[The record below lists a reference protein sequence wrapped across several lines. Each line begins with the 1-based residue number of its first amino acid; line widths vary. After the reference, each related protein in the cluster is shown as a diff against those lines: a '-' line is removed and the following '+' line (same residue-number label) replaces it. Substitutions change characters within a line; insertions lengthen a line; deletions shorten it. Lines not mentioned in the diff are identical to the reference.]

1 MLPAATLWA
10 AAMNSSLNCS
20 RRAIWCWAIPTPA
33 FLPSVQND
41 CTSRCFTYRSE
52 EFVRKVFYKIL
63 RESVIKSSFGSC
75 GKNVHIA
82 EKSDIKGIGNISIGD
97 DVAIGPHA
105 LLWTTRANIIIK
117 EKVIIGPGL
126 SIITGDHKI
135 NVVGKYMADV
145 TDEEKDDENDQDVI
159 IEKDV
164 WIGANVTI
172 LKGVTVAEGCVIGA
186 GTVLTKS
193 THPYGIYV
201 GVPGRRVSERFTNEE
216 LENHINILQEKSKW

>member
-1 MLPAATLWA
+1 
-10 AAMNSSLNCS
+10 MNK
-20 RRAIWCWAIPTPA
+20 IGYYI
-33 FLPSVQND
+33 
-41 CTSRCFTYRSE
+41 YRTE
-52 EFVRKVFYKIL
+52 EFVRKVFYKIF
-63 RESVIKSSFGSC
+63 RESVIKSSFGNC
-75 GKNVHIA
+75 GKNVHVA

-105 LLWTTRANIIIK
+105 LLWTTRAKIIIK
-117 EKVIIGPGL
+117 EKVVIGPGL

-135 NVVGKYMADV
+135 NAIGKYMA
-145 TDEEKDDENDQDVI
+145 
-159 IEKDV
+159 KDV

-216 LENHINILQEKSKW
+216 LEDHINILQEKSKW

>member
-1 MLPAATLWA
+1 MTEEIYIK
-10 AAMNSSLNCS
+10 MGGIGINKIGSL
-20 RRAIWCWAIPTPA
+20 
-33 FLPSVQND
+33 V
-41 CTSRCFTYRSE
+41 YKSE

-82 EKSDIKGIGNISIGD
+82 EKSDIKGIGNIRIGD
-97 DVAIGPHA
+97 DVVIGPHA

-117 EKVIIGPGL
+117 EKVIIGPRL

-135 NVVGKYMADV
+135 NVIGKYMADV
-145 TDEEKDDENDQDVI
+145 TDEEKDEDEDQDQDVI

-201 GVPGRRVSERFTNEE
+201 GVPGRRISERFTNEE

>member
-1 MLPAATLWA
+1 MTSYDRRNLYK
-10 AAMNSSLNCS
+10 MGGIGINKIGSL
-20 RRAIWCWAIPTPA
+20 
-33 FLPSVQND
+33 V
-41 CTSRCFTYRSE
+41 YRSE
-52 EFVRKVFYKIL
+52 EFVRKVFYKIF

-117 EKVIIGPGL
+117 EKVIIGPRL

-135 NVVGKYMADV
+135 DAVGKYMADV

-172 LKGVTVAEGCVIGA
+172 LKGVTVAEGCVI
-186 GTVLTKS
+186 
-193 THPYGIYV
+193 
-201 GVPGRRVSERFTNEE
+201 
-216 LENHINILQEKSKW
+216 

>member
-1 MLPAATLWA
+1 MTEEIYIKWGGGIGI
-10 AAMNSSLNCS
+10 NKIGSL
-20 RRAIWCWAIPTPA
+20 
-33 FLPSVQND
+33 V
-41 CTSRCFTYRSE
+41 YRSE
-52 EFVRKVFYKIL
+52 EFVRKVFYKIF

-117 EKVIIGPGL
+117 EKVIIGTGL
-126 SIITGDHKI
+126 SII
-135 NVVGKYMADV
+135 GKYMADV

>member
-1 MLPAATLWA
+1 
-10 AAMNSSLNCS
+10 MNKIG
-20 RRAIWCWAIPTPA
+20 RYIYGT
-33 FLPSVQND
+33 
-41 CTSRCFTYRSE
+41 E
-52 EFVRKVFYKIL
+52 EFVRKVFYKIF
-63 RESVIKSSFGSC
+63 RESVIKSSLGNC

-105 LLWTTRANIIIK
+105 LLWTTRANIVIK
-117 EKVIIGPGL
+117 EKVVIGPRL

-135 NVVGKYMADV
+135 NAVGKYMADV
-145 TDEEKDDENDQDVI
+145 TDEEKDDENDQDVM

-216 LENHINILQEKSKW
+216 LEEHINILQEKSKW

>member
-1 MLPAATLWA
+1 
-10 AAMNSSLNCS
+10 MNKIGSY
-20 RRAIWCWAIPTPA
+20 I
-33 FLPSVQND
+33 
-41 CTSRCFTYRSE
+41 YRTE
-52 EFVRKVFYKIL
+52 EFVRKVFYKIF
-63 RESVIKSSFGSC
+63 RESAIKSSFGNC

-117 EKVIIGPGL
+117 EKVIIGPRL
-126 SIITGDHKI
+126 SIITGNHKI
-135 NVVGKYMADV
+135 NVIGKYMADV
-145 TDEEKDDENDQDVI
+145 TDEEKDEKDDQDVI

-172 LKGVTVAEGCVIGA
+172 LKGVTVAEGCVVGA

-193 THPYGIYV
+193 THPYGVYV
-201 GVPGRRVSERFTNEE
+201 GVPGKRISERFKNKE
-216 LENHINILQEKSKW
+216 LEDHIKILQEKSKG

>member
-1 MLPAATLWA
+1 MTEETYIKIGGGIGI
-10 AAMNSSLNCS
+10 NKIGSL
-20 RRAIWCWAIPTPA
+20 
-33 FLPSVQND
+33 V
-41 CTSRCFTYRSE
+41 YRSE

-135 NVVGKYMADV
+135 NVIGKYMADV

-164 WIGANVTI
+164 WIGAKIYNEQSRIVI
-172 LKGVTVAEGCVIGA
+172 RAAKFVGFFVLLAYMGVSTYYQIELGYSGVIVMMLVGKA
-186 GTVLTKS
+186 LREKY
-193 THPYGIYV
+193 YG
-201 GVPGRRVSERFTNEE
+201 RS
-216 LENHINILQEKSKW
+216 

>member
-1 MLPAATLWA
+1 MTSYDRRNLYKNWGGIGI
-10 AAMNSSLNCS
+10 NKIGSL
-20 RRAIWCWAIPTPA
+20 
-33 FLPSVQND
+33 V
-41 CTSRCFTYRSE
+41 YRSE

-82 EKSDIKGIGNISIGD
+82 EKSGIKGIGNISIGD

-172 LKGVTVAEGCVIGA
+172 L
-186 GTVLTKS
+186 VLTKS
-193 THPYGIYV
+193 IHPYGIYV

>member
-1 MLPAATLWA
+1 MTSYYRRNLYK
-10 AAMNSSLNCS
+10 MGGSEINKIGSL
-20 RRAIWCWAIPTPA
+20 
-33 FLPSVQND
+33 V
-41 CTSRCFTYRSE
+41 YRSE
-52 EFVRKVFYKIL
+52 EFVRKVFYKIF

-117 EKVIIGPGL
+117 EKVIIGPRL

-135 NVVGKYMADV
+135 DVIGKYMFDV
-145 TDEEKDDENDQDVI
+145 TDDEKDEDQDVI

-172 LKGVTVAEGCVIGA
+172 LKGVTVAEGCVVGA

-193 THPYGIYV
+193 THPYGVYV
-201 GVPGRRVSERFTNEE
+201 GVPGKRISERFKDKE
-216 LENHINILQEKSKW
+216 LEDHIKILQEKSQG

>member
-1 MLPAATLWA
+1 MTSYDRRNLYKNWGGIGI
-10 AAMNSSLNCS
+10 NKIGSL
-20 RRAIWCWAIPTPA
+20 
-33 FLPSVQND
+33 V
-41 CTSRCFTYRSE
+41 YRSE
-52 EFVRKVFYKIL
+52 EFVRKVFYKIF

-117 EKVIIGPGL
+117 EKVIIGPRL
-126 SIITGDHKI
+126 TIITGNHKI
-135 NVVGKYMADV
+135 DVIGKYISDV
-145 TDEEKDDENDQDVI
+145 TDDEKDEDDDQDVI

-172 LKGVTVAEGCVIGA
+172 LKGVTVAEGSVVGA
-186 GTVLTKS
+186 GTVLTKN
-193 THPYGIYV
+193 TDPYGVYV
-201 GVPGRRVSERFTNEE
+201 GVPGKRISERFKNKV
-216 LENHINILQEKSKW
+216 LEDHIKILQEKSKG

>member
-1 MLPAATLWA
+1 MTSYDRRNLYK
-10 AAMNSSLNCS
+10 NGGGNGINKIGSL
-20 RRAIWCWAIPTPA
+20 
-33 FLPSVQND
+33 V
-41 CTSRCFTYRSE
+41 YRSE

-97 DVAIGPHA
+97 DVTIGPHA

-117 EKVIIGPGL
+117 EKVIIGPRL
-126 SIITGDHKI
+126 SIITGDHKM
-135 NVVGKYMADV
+135 NAVGKYMADV
-145 TDEEKDDENDQDVI
+145 TDDENDQDVI

>member
-1 MLPAATLWA
+1 M
-10 AAMNSSLNCS
+10 
-20 RRAIWCWAIPTPA
+20 
-33 FLPSVQND
+33 
-41 CTSRCFTYRSE
+41 
-52 EFVRKVFYKIL
+52 RKVFYKIF

-117 EKVIIGPGL
+117 EKVIIGPRL
-126 SIITGDHKI
+126 TIITGNHKI
-135 NVVGKYMADV
+135 DVIGKYISDV
-145 TDEEKDDENDQDVI
+145 TDDEKDEDDDQDVI

-172 LKGVTVAEGCVIGA
+172 LKGVTVAEGSVVGA
-186 GTVLTKS
+186 GTVLTKN
-193 THPYGIYV
+193 THPYGVYV
-201 GVPGRRVSERFTNEE
+201 GVPGRRVSERFENEE
-216 LENHINILQEKSKW
+216 LKDHKEVYNIGDSKEVAQALEAVRDGALAAMKL

>member
-1 MLPAATLWA
+1 MHKMTTFNSAYNTTAYEGSDNMLHKINKELELLSINSNI
-10 AAMNSSLNCS
+10 NSSKVYPSIDCLVG
-20 RRAIWCWAIPTPA
+20 REDAAHIPA
-33 FLPSVQND
+33 FSHPV
-41 CTSRCFTYRSE
+41 CF
-52 EFVRKVFYKIL
+52 
-63 RESVIKSSFGSC
+63 
-75 GKNVHIA
+75 
-82 EKSDIKGIGNISIGD
+82 
-97 DVAIGPHA
+97 
-105 LLWTTRANIIIK
+105 K
-117 EKVIIGPGL
+117 EKVVIGPRL
-126 SIITGDHKI
+126 SIITGDHKM
-135 NVVGKYMADV
+135 NAVGKYMADV
-145 TDEEKDDENDQDVI
+145 TDEEKDEENDQDVI

>member
-1 MLPAATLWA
+1 MYKKWGGGIGI
-10 AAMNSSLNCS
+10 NKIGSLVYS
-20 RRAIWCWAIPTPA
+20 
-33 FLPSVQND
+33 
-41 CTSRCFTYRSE
+41 SE
-52 EFVRKVFYKIL
+52 EFVRKVFYKIF

-117 EKVIIGPGL
+117 EKVIIGPRL
-126 SIITGDHKI
+126 TIITGNHKI
-135 NVVGKYMADV
+135 DVIGKYISDV
-145 TDEEKDDENDQDVI
+145 TDDEKDEDDDQDVI

-172 LKGVTVAEGCVIGA
+172 LKGVTVAEGSVVGA
-186 GTVLTKS
+186 GTVLTKN
-193 THPYGIYV
+193 THPYGVYV
-201 GVPGRRVSERFTNEE
+201 GVPGRRVSERFENEE
-216 LENHINILQEKSKW
+216 LKDHINILKEKSKW